1 MEVMW
6 SQEVT
11 EDLPNAMNFSQRSRR
26 QYDSLRVRDV
36 ESSTGGRESDA
47 GLEELLWGV
56 GVKLTREK

>member
-1 MEVMW
+1 MEEMW

-11 EDLPNAMNFSQRSRR
+11 EDLPNAMDFSQRSRR
-26 QYDSLRVRDV
+26 QYDWLRVRDV